1 MIEVIT
7 NVDDELVS
15 AFARLQPQLSSAA
28 VSDRAALEAIVAQPG
43 CRLLVARD
51 NGGAGGPPAADARI
65 IGTLTLTLYR
75 IPTGLQARIDDVIVD
90 DAVRGKG
97 TGEALSRH
105 AIELAREAGAKQ
117 ISLTSR
123 PSREAANRLYQRLG
137 FQPVE
142 TNVYRLPLR

>member
-1 MIEVIT
+1 MIDLVT
-7 NVDDELVS
+7 TVSDELVA
-15 AFARLQPQLSSAA
+15 AFARLQPQLSNATI
-28 VSDRAALEAIVAQPG
+28 SDRAALEAIVAQPG

-51 NGGAGGPPAADARI
+51 AGRI

-97 TGEALSRH
+97 TGEALSKK
-105 AIELAREAGAKQ
+105 AIELARAAGAKQ

-123 PSREAANRLYQRLG
+123 PSRAAANRLYQRLG

-142 TNVYRLPLR
+142 TNVYRLVLNGT